1 MSSYTYE
8 FENRKTPLETYEW
21 DNVWFEHTE
30 IETPD
35 RVLYIGD
42 SISCATRR
50 AATAT
55 SENKLLFDGFGT
67 SKALDNSYF
76 EDSVRIFARQ
86 QGNRRAILFN
96 NGLHGWHLDDKTEYA
111 EAYESF
117 VRFLL
122 DEFKGTPIIL
132 LLTTHVI
139 DAERDKRVVARNEV
153 VNEIA
158 AKYSLPTVDLY
169 SLTSNDELI
178 SHDGVHL
185 TPDGYKLLA
194 KATVDAVLANS

>member
-1 MSSYTYE
+1 MSNYTYE
-8 FENRKTPLETYEW
+8 ERDIKTPLETYEW

-50 AATAT
+50 VATAT

-67 SKALDNSYF
+67 SKALDNPYF

-122 DEFKGTPIIL
+122 DEFKGTPLIL
-132 LLTTHVI
+132 LMTTHVI
-139 DAERDKRVVARNEV
+139 DSERDKRVVARNEV
-153 VNEIA
+153 VAEIA
-158 AKYSLPTVDLY
+158 AKYSLPAVDLY
-169 SLTSNDELI
+169 SLTANDELI
-178 SHDGVHL
+178 SQDGVHL

-194 KATVDAVLANS
+194 KTAVDAVLANS